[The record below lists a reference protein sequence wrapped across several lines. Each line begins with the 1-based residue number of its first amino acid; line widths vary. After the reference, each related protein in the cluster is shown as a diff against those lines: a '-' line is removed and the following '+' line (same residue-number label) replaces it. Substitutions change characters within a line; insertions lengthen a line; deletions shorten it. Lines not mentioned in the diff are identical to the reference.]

1 MEKRHDDIINA
12 RLETVLTA
20 GVAHVLWSELYLWYD
35 VQKIAARTVRDLIER
50 WEELSRGEHGRLMQI
65 SGSGGIFLV
74 AERNINP
81 VVDPKA

>member
-1 MEKRHDDIINA
+1 MDKRHDDIINA

-20 GVAHVLWSELYLWYD
+20 GVAHILWTELYRWYD

-50 WEELSRGEHGRLMQI
+50 WEELSHGEHGRLMQI
-65 SGSGGIFLV
+65 PGSGGIFLV
-74 AERNINP
+74 AERNIAP